1 MLTLYE
7 PNGLVFWSEKE
18 IRLRRQMEEYFVSSL
33 VECLKA
39 QNRAFDF
46 FQCEASLLTPRE
58 LINPNYTDDDIF
70 APTENLVLRPETTMG
85 SYAYARYLLNT
96 HNDRKVRMPFVVW
109 QHGKSFRNEQD
120 QPLTKMRLKEFY
132 QLEFQILFDLKT
144 ANDYSLAVVPTVRE
158 MIENFIGEC
167 RIENSDRL
175 PDYSEST
182 TDIVCVR
189 SNMEVCSISKRKDFE
204 GAKCLEVAIG
214 TDRVLHHFPAPRSF

>member
-1 MLTLYE
+1 MLSLYD

-33 VECLKA
+33 TECLKI

-46 FQCEASLLTPRE
+46 FQCEASLLTPKE
-58 LINPNYTDDDIF
+58 LINPNYTADDVF
-70 APTENLVLRPETTMG
+70 CPTPDLVLRPETTMG
-85 SYAYARYLLNT
+85 SYAYARHLMNP
-96 HNDRKVRMPFVVW
+96 HHDRKIRMPLVIW

-132 QLEFQILFDLKT
+132 QLEFQILYDVKT
-144 ANDYSLAVVPTVRE
+144 ANDYSLTVNPAVRD

-167 RIENSDRL
+167 RIEDSDRL

-182 TDIVCVR
+182 IDIVCVR

-214 TDRVLHHFPAPRSF
+214 TDRIIHHFPAPRS